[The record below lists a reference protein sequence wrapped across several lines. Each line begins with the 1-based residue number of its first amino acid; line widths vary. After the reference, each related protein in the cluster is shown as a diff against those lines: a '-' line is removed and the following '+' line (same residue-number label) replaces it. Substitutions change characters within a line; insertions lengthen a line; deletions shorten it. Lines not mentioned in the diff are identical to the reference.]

1 MARACAAASRITL
14 AAFFLLVLLF
24 LAGCAGEKKA
34 VIETP
39 PPPKPAPTLAAIGPG
54 GSFCLLRQPNG
65 NVGSVVVTNAKG
77 TVTLSKANE
86 AVEVKGPGESPS
98 APVTLSDEEVAK
110 RYGAALSALPPPPA
124 HFILYF
130 MKDKP
135 ELTEESKP
143 LVEQIAEAIR
153 ARMGADISIVGHTD
167 STGDATRNFKLGLQR
182 AKTMADLLTAKG
194 LDLTAAQV
202 ASHGQDNPLVPTGPG
217 VDEPKNRRVEI
228 TVR

>member
-1 MARACAAASRITL
+1 MARARAAASRIPL
-14 AAFFLLVLLF
+14 VAFFIIYILLLV
-24 LAGCAGEKKA
+24 GCAGEKKA
-34 VIETP
+34 VLETP

-77 TVTLSKANE
+77 AVTLSQANE
-86 AVEVKGPGESPS
+86 AVEVKGPDQQPS
-98 APVTLSDEEVAK
+98 EPVKLSDEEVAK

-143 LVEQIAEAIR
+143 LVEQIAKAIR
-153 ARMGADISIVGHTD
+153 DRVGADVSIVGHTD
-167 STGDATRNFKLGLQR
+167 STGDAARNFKLGLQR
-182 AKTMADLLTAKG
+182 AKTMAELLSAKG
-194 LDLTAAQV
+194 VDLSTAQV
-202 ASHGQDNPLVPTGPG
+202 SSHGQDNPLVPTGPG